1 MRFAFIQEHRSCW
14 PVKVTCRVLRV
25 SRSGFYAWC
34 CRAPSE
40 RVQRREVLGHRI
52 REVHEQSR
60 ANYGSPRV
68 HRALVAQGESVCEN
82 TVAKVMNSLQIKAK
96 TAKAF
101 VPRTTDS
108 DHHAPV
114 ASNTLGRNFDALLP
128 NHKWVADITYIRTDE
143 GWLYLSA
150 VLDLCSRRVVGWAMA
165 DHMRSELIS
174 DALEMALAHRR
185 PERGLLHHSDRGVQ
199 YASDAYQGLL
209 TDHGIDC
216 SMSRRGNCY
225 DNAVMESFF
234 GTLKTELVHH
244 EHYTTH
250 AQARASIFEYIEVF
264 YNRQRLHSTLGYL
277 SPEAFEAGLN

>member
-1 MRFAFIQEHRSCW
+1 
-14 PVKVTCRVLRV
+14 VLGV

-34 CRAPSE
+34 RREPSISS
-40 RVQRREVLGHRI
+40 QRREALGNRI
-52 REVHEQSR
+52 REVYQQSR

-68 HRALVAQGESVCEN
+68 HRELIAQGESVCEN
-82 TVAKVMNSLQIKAK
+82 TVAKVMKSLQIKAK

-114 ASNTLGRNFDALLP
+114 ASNTLGRDFDASLP
-128 NHKWVADITYIRTDE
+128 DHKWVADITYIATDE

-165 DHMRSELIS
+165 DHMRRELVS
-174 DALEMALAHRR
+174 DALRMALTHRR
-185 PERGLLHHSDRGVQ
+185 PGRGLLHHSDRGVQ
-199 YASDAYQGLL
+199 YASDTYQGLL

-244 EHYTTH
+244 EQYATH
-250 AQARASIFEYIEVF
+250 AEARASIFEYIEVF
-264 YNRQRLHSTLGYL
+264 YNRQRLHSTLGYM

>member
-1 MRFAFIQEHRSCW
+1 MRFAFIQEHRGCW

-34 CRAPSE
+34 RRAPSD
-40 RVQRREVLGHRI
+40 RAQRREVLGQCI

-68 HRALVAQGESVCEN
+68 YKALVAQGESVCVN

-101 VPRTTDS
+101 VPCTTDS

-114 ASNTLGRNFDALLP
+114 APNTLDREFDAP
-128 NHKWVADITYIRTDE
+128 SRDRKWVTDMTYIATDE
-143 GWLYLSA
+143 GWLYLA
-150 VLDLCSRRVVGWAMA
+150 VVMDLFSRRVVGWSMT
-165 DHMRSELIS
+165 DHMRSELVT
-174 DALEMALAHRR
+174 DALKMAVAHRR
-185 PERGLLHHSDRGVQ
+185 PGRGLLHHSDRGVQ

-209 TDHGIDC
+209 AEHGMDC

-244 EHYTTH
+244 ERYATH

>member
-34 CRAPSE
+34 RRAPSD
-40 RVQRREVLGHRI
+40 RAQRREVLGHRI

-60 ANYGSPRV
+60 ATYGSPRV
-68 HRALVAQGESVCEN
+68 HRSLVAQGESVCEN

-101 VPRTTDS
+101 VPCTTDS

-114 ASNTLGRNFDALLP
+114 APNTLGRDFDASLP
-128 NHKWVADITYIRTDE
+128 NHKWVADITYIPTAE
-143 GWLYLSA
+143 GWLYLSV

-185 PERGLLHHSDRGVQ
+185 PARGLLHHSDRGVQ

-209 TDHGIDC
+209 AEHGIEC

-244 EHYTTH
+244 EHYTTRS
-250 AQARASIFEYIEVF
+250 QASGSIFEYIEVF